1 MLEQRRSEDGSFA
14 ELDCVS
20 DVDVGT
26 PKSPVLTTIV
36 VAVIALAAAA
46 LTLSALLLSKA
57 TNATLQV
64 HYLLSAVVI
73 ALANNVDNL
82 GARLAYSV
90 QGTMV
95 GVTINVWIS
104 VITFLISTLAAY
116 SGEAIVA
123 SIGKD
128 SASML
133 AMGMLV
139 TLGLW
144 MILYAR
150 VQSWQE
156 RIFEKNTS
164 TRHVAILTKPCHAD
178 IDNSKHID
186 FVEGTILGIALS
198 VNNIGGGVSAGVL
211 GVNPLLVG
219 FLSAL
224 ISFVALF
231 SGNYVAEF
239 FIKRRL
245 SDKAA
250 FVGGVAL
257 ILIGLK
263 QVF

>member
-1 MLEQRRSEDGSFA
+1 
-14 ELDCVS
+14 
-20 DVDVGT
+20 
-26 PKSPVLTTIV
+26 
-36 VAVIALAAAA
+36 
-46 LTLSALLLSKA
+46 
-57 TNATLQV
+57 
-64 HYLLSAVVI
+64 
-73 ALANNVDNL
+73 
-82 GARLAYSV
+82 
-90 QGTMV
+90 
-95 GVTINVWIS
+95 
-104 VITFLISTLAAY
+104 
-116 SGEAIVA
+116 
-123 SIGKD
+123 
-128 SASML
+128 ML

-178 IDNSKHID
+178 IDDSKHID